1 MDIDDIKRGEE
12 AKRIIEHPL
21 FIDAFDSVRNA
32 LVDGLARSGLGD
44 EQTHHNLAIA
54 IQLLEQIKR
63 TFVTHIETGE
73 MEAIQANENT
83 VQKIRRAAG
92 F

>member
-1 MDIDDIKRGEE
+1 MDIDDIKRAEE

-21 FIDAFDSVRNA
+21 FTSAFDAVRNG
-32 LVDGLARSGLGD
+32 LVDSMARSGFGD
-44 EQTHHNLAIA
+44 AQTHHNLAIA
-54 IQLLEQIKR
+54 LQLLEQIKK

-73 MEAIQANENT
+73 MLVIKANENT
-83 VQKIRRAAG
+83 VQKLKRVAG